1 MDRGKLFVV
10 RAGTVILAATVILWA
25 VMHVPVRSTDVSSF
39 NAARQTIASN
49 AQLDVS
55 GKKAELAKINAHEQ
69 AAKIE
74 NSIGGE
80 LGKFIEPAIA
90 PLGFNWQMG
99 IGIVASFAAREVFVS
114 SLAVIHG
121 VGDADENSAS
131 LRETLRAERNPHT
144 GALIYTPLVGLALMV
159 YYVLAMQCLSTVAIV
174 RRETMSWKWPLFMIA
189 YMSILAWIGTFA
201 VYQGG
206 KLLGFA

>member
-1 MDRGKLFVV
+1 VV
-10 RAGTVILAATVILWA
+10 RAGTVILAATVIIWA
-25 VMHVPVRSTDVSSF
+25 VMHVPVRSTDVSPF
-39 NAARQTIASN
+39 ETARQTITSN
-49 AQLDVS
+49 AHLDAAS
-55 GKKAELAKINAHEQ
+55 KRAELAKINGREQ

-74 NSIGGE
+74 NSIGGK

-99 IGIVASFAAREVFVS
+99 IGIIASFAAREVFVS

-131 LRETLRAERNPHT
+131 LRETLRAERNPNT

-189 YMSILAWIGTFA
+189 YMSALAWIGTFA